1 MDEPNPSSRPR
12 VLRWIEWGAVVLLV
26 GGVSAYLLWKPL
38 DPMADPRAAHALA
51 LVQIHPARSAPSI
64 RQALDAVLQ
73 ENRKPGRSPSVGPT
87 VTIDLRFLYMRQTTV
102 MGSMMGARAE
112 LLAASKWIG
121 EGRIQ
126 AIIDSVL
133 PLKEVRSAHER
144 MLDRMLFG
152 KIVLTP

>member
-73 ENRKPGRSPSVGPT
+73 ENRKPGRSPSVGDWT
-87 VTIDLRFLYMRQTTV
+87 VRRDKQATEGDGYLVRVVVRLPGDQAHRWVEWEYLWRVRLSMREV
-102 MGSMMGARAE
+102 VPLSRP
-112 LLAASKWIG
+112 AADIM
-121 EGRIQ
+121 
-126 AIIDSVL
+126 
-133 PLKEVRSAHER
+133 P
-144 MLDRMLFG
+144 
-152 KIVLTP
+152 